1 MPKFD
6 WSKYFNVQGA
16 IAIIAALGM
25 IIGSVLGVH
34 AYFAKEKEFVSF
46 KTYIES
52 RVSGA
57 YVTQQIY
64 ETSTQKS
71 SVQSDIWRTEDRVQQ
86 KPSDTAAKQ
95 RLRELELEK
104 QKLEQREQELKAE
117 KIRLDK
123 QQEKGK

>member
-1 MPKFD
+1 MVKFD

-16 IAIIAALGM
+16 IAIITALAM
-25 IIGSVLGVH
+25 IVGSVLGVH

-52 RVSGA
+52 RVAGA

-71 SVQSDIWRTEDRVQQ
+71 SIQSDIWKTEDRIQQ
-86 KPSDTAAKQ
+86 KPSDTAARQ

-104 QKLEQREQELKAE
+104 QKLDQREQELKAE
-117 KIRLDK
+117 KLRLDT
-123 QQEKGK
+123 QQKKDK